1 MRIPKRSFWL
11 AVLAGVSVFGL
22 IAYMWTRVEA
32 QQRQTASLR
41 DQLERM
47 TNRIDL
53 LTEVLE
59 AASAR
64 AARAEESARTAGEA
78 RDKEQAER
86 AEAEKKSAEA
96 SAAAQTSAEQAR
108 AALAERS
115 EE

>member
-1 MRIPKRSFWL
+1 MPIPKRSFWL

-53 LTEVLE
+53 LTEVVE

-64 AARAEESARTAGEA
+64 ATPCMCMATRT
-78 RDKEQAER
+78 
-86 AEAEKKSAEA
+86 
-96 SAAAQTSAEQAR
+96 TSAPTSTTAICLNT
-108 AALAERS
+108 ALAPFAIIWL
-115 EE
+115 